1 MSARRSLATALTL
14 GLVSLTGACA
24 GDDLA
29 EDQPD
34 PGSSG
39 SASGGG
45 EVTIGS
51 QAFDEAALLTAM
63 YAAVLEKEGFTV
75 ERELVETRPAYL
87 AEMPDSIDIAP
98 EYAGALADELN
109 RTANGEDAAV
119 ISTNDLQETLDAMA
133 PLLEEKGLTLLEAS
147 EANSQ
152 NAYFVTQE
160 FSDAE
165 GVTALSDLEGE
176 SVTLAAAPDCKGR
189 DDCEKGLTDV
199 YGMQVELLPLGYGS
213 PETYQSV
220 LDGESQLGQ
229 TGTLDGT
236 LEEQGLLLLEDD
248 RGIQPAQNM
257 VPAVS
262 TTFLEE
268 HPEVEEPLNELMG
281 ALDNDTLAELLVR
294 VSIDREDVDTVAKE
308 FLTDEGLL

>member
-1 MSARRSLATALTL
+1 MSLRRPLAAAILAGTLSLATA
-14 GLVSLTGACA
+14 CA
-24 GDDLA
+24 GDEVAD
-29 EDQPD
+29 DQPGSD
-34 PGSSG
+34 SSSG
-39 SASGGG
+39 AGG

-63 YAAVLEKEGFTV
+63 YAAVLEDEGFTV
-75 ERELVETRPAYL
+75 KRELVETRPLYL
-87 AEMPDSIDIAP
+87 NEMPDSIDVAP
-98 EYAGALADELN
+98 EYAAGLADELN
-109 RTANGEDAAV
+109 RLANGEDATP
-119 ISTNDLQETLDAMA
+119 ISSNDLQETLDAMA
-133 PLLEEKGLTLLEAS
+133 PLLDDKGLSVLEAS

-165 GVTALSDLEGE
+165 GVTALSDLEGQA
-176 SVTLAAAPDCKGR
+176 VKLAAHPDCKGR
-189 DDCEKGLTDV
+189 DDCEKGLSEV
-199 YGMQVELLPLGYGS
+199 YGIDVTLLPLGYAS

-257 VPAVS
+257 LPAVS
-262 TTFLEE
+262 TEFLDQ

-281 ALDNDTLAELLVR
+281 ALDNEVLGELLVR
-294 VSIDREDVDTVAKE
+294 VSVERAHVATVAKD
-308 FLTDEGLL
+308 FLEEEGLL